1 MALDQVLETIELLVP
16 LAKAIPVL
24 GSTVEGSL
32 EAVAK
37 IIKYA
42 QVRLPCKTTRVHG
55 VDESYQDVKRNKSES
70 RDLAE
75 EAARW
80 IQTLVNELQQ
90 VDADKLLAVQVT
102 VDELYRYAADMSLCV
117 DG

>member
-42 QVRLPCKTTRVHG
+42 QVRLPCKTTRG
-55 VDESYQDVKRNKSES
+55 
-70 RDLAE
+70 
-75 EAARW
+75 AR
-80 IQTLVNELQQ
+80 
-90 VDADKLLAVQVT
+90 
-102 VDELYRYAADMSLCV
+102 RR
-117 DG
+117 